1 MAKMPSE
8 GRKVGLSNMEKSK
21 GLPFRKRVGDGNFT
35 VIRMMLNQAALASL
49 YLVQISWPPEDE
61 DLHLGQGPGNTG
73 EQ

>member
-8 GRKVGLSNMEKSK
+8 GRKVGLSNMENGK

-35 VIRMMLNQAALASL
+35 IFRKILNQAALASL
-49 YLVQISWPPEDE
+49 YLVRISWPPEGE